1 MEYLKDFKGYYGQ
14 YVYIL
19 ALFFAFFFILFVSLG
34 ISIIHSLFVAG
45 ICTVLEGLLFVY
57 GISLIHLNNLIK
69 WTPTSKIGFLTPG
82 LVEIKGKAYYIKKI
96 TSPILNKKC
105 AFYYLTV
112 ERLEPRGKHLEW
124 VKIYDED
131 SSSFIVDDNTGK
143 VEVQPFPD
151 NMLLSKDYVKAFR
164 AMTMS
169 KVPNKCKEFMKKHT
183 DLLSAL
189 KLRITEHII
198 DINQDI
204 YVIGHCRGRDNDIPL
219 IYPKYKNMFYV
230 SEKKEDVTEKQV
242 NNSGLVLIFFSLG
255 MSLYVVLIA
264 VKHSFLDSSSIP
276 PVFLGTIAFYLLLM
290 MGDNFITM
298 YNGMVMLRN
307 NIKKARGN
315 IDTLIRE
322 RYDLI
327 PNLAKIVKGYM
338 KHEKEVMALITELR
352 SSPVNNKTLLMIT
365 ENYPKLKANDNFIEF
380 QKTLERMEDRIAVL
394 REFYNDSVK
403 LYNSYIGKFPVLI
416 LARVLNWKPEEYIKL
431 TSKR

>member
-19 ALFFAFFFILFVSLG
+19 ALFFAFFFILFVSLEG
-34 ISIIHSLFVAG
+34 DIIYSLFVAG

-82 LVEIKGKAYYIKKI
+82 LVEIKGKAYYIKK
-96 TSPILNKKC
+96 TSSPILNKKC
-105 AFYYLTV
+105 AYYYLTV

-131 SSSFIVDDNTGK
+131 SGSFIVDDNTGK
-143 VEVQPFPD
+143 VEVQPLPD
-151 NMLLSKDYVKAFR
+151 NMLLSKDYVKAFT

-204 YVIGHCRGRDNDIPL
+204 FVIGHCRGRDNDIPL

-230 SEKKEDVTEKQV
+230 SENKEDVTEKQV

-264 VKHSFLDSSSIP
+264 VKHSLLGSSSIP

-380 QKTLERMEDRIAVL
+380 QKTLERIEDRIAVL

-403 LYNSYIGKFPVLI
+403 LYNSYIERFPVLI
-416 LARVLNWKPEEYIKL
+416 LAHVLNWKPEEYIKL